1 MTQAKPI
8 QASLRLS
15 KMAAGDVLARANA
28 VVDGLYAAK
37 DAYPNPPIDKPAL
50 QGQIESVSAA
60 LTAALDGGRKAIA
73 ERKHEMEVL
82 RKFLRELA
90 RYVEANCKDDMPTF
104 LLSGFQPVTTARVV
118 VPPVSESIRKVVPGE
133 NSGQMLVT
141 IVADPDAFSYELRWA
156 PAGLGGIPEIW
167 TVSDPSQ
174 HETTGHGNRFDAW
187 HGYAFQVRAVTDSG
201 YSDWSESV
209 TRICT

>member
-15 KMAAGDVLARANA
+15 KMAPGDVLARANA
-28 VVDGLYAAK
+28 VRDGVYAAK
-37 DAYPNPPIDKPAL
+37 DAYPHPPIDQPAL

-73 ERKHEMEVL
+73 ERNHHTEVL
-82 RKFLRELA
+82 RKSLRELA

-118 VPPVSESIRKVVPGE
+118 VPPASESIRKVVPGQ
-133 NSGQMLVT
+133 NSGRMLVT

-156 PAGLGGIPEIW
+156 PAGGGGVPEHW
-167 TVSDPSQ
+167 TVRPVG
-174 HETTGHGNRFDAW
+174 HTRPPAMVTGLTPGTA
-187 HGYAFQVRAVTDSG
+187 YAFQVRAVTDSG

>member
-8 QASLRLS
+8 KASLRLS
-15 KMAAGDVLARANA
+15 KMAPGDVMARANA

-50 QGQIESVSAA
+50 QGQIERVSAA

-73 ERKHEMEVL
+73 ERNHETEVL
-82 RKFLRELA
+82 RKSLRGLA

-118 VPPVSESIRKVVPGE
+118 VPPASESIRKVVPGE

-156 PAGLGGIPEIW
+156 PAGAGGIPENW
-167 TVSDPSQ
+167 TFRPVGNTKPPAMV
-174 HETTGHGNRFDAW
+174 TGLTPGTA
-187 HGYAFQVRAVTDSG
+187 YAFQIRAVTESG